1 MSNQESH
8 DYQSISTHMAK
19 GAIWMVMMRWSLKA
33 IGLINTIIIARLL
46 TPDDFGIIAMAMIAF
61 AFLETLSDV
70 DADNILL
77 RNKNAAREDYDSTWT
92 IKVILGVGVT
102 AAMFAAAPL
111 CALYFDDERVTTVIQ
126 IISFRAL
133 ILGFENVGVVDFR
146 KDLKFSKEFR
156 YWIYRRITLFVF
168 SLTLVFT
175 LRNYY
180 ALAIAI
186 PLSAAITVAI
196 SFKMSSYR
204 PKLCFKKFKEIW
216 AFSVWLLVER
226 YSDFFANRADE
237 IIVGGISNTSTMGSY
252 HVGSDLAMLP
262 TREVVLP
269 MTRAL
274 VPTYSKIAHDGEEL
288 RKAFCGV
295 FNYVAILCASV
306 SLGLFVVAEDLVIVL
321 LGDQWY
327 SAIPFFKWLALYGG
341 LEGLIFPLT
350 AFFIVLDK
358 QKLLAFLGLV
368 RISVLIPVLIAVSL
382 WYDIE
387 TIAMSRTVV
396 MALFVF
402 VFYGVV
408 FQISGVK
415 ISHILSATWRPVAAA
430 ALMSWGITYLHN
442 PGYESHYASLAQDVS
457 IGVITFPV
465 ALCALW
471 FLSGRPD
478 GAEKTTFT
486 MGWEKFSD
494 RFLKR

>member
-8 DYQSISTHMAK
+8 DYKSISTHMAK

-61 AFLETLSDV
+61 ALLETLSDV

-102 AAMFAAAPL
+102 AGMFAVAPL

-133 ILGFENVGVVDFR
+133 IIGFENVGVVDFR
-146 KDLKFSKEFR
+146 KDLNFSKEFR

-168 SLTLVFT
+168 SLTLVFA
-175 LRNYY
+175 LRSYY

-204 PKLCFKKFKEIW
+204 PRFCFKKFKEIW

-237 IIVGGISNTSTMGSY
+237 IIIGGISNTSTMGSY

-295 FNYVAILCASV
+295 FNYVAILCASGK
-306 SLGLFVVAEDLVIVL
+306 SVV
-321 LGDQWY
+321 
-327 SAIPFFKWLALYGG
+327 
-341 LEGLIFPLT
+341 
-350 AFFIVLDK
+350 
-358 QKLLAFLGLV
+358 
-368 RISVLIPVLIAVSL
+368 
-382 WYDIE
+382 
-387 TIAMSRTVV
+387 
-396 MALFVF
+396 
-402 VFYGVV
+402 
-408 FQISGVK
+408 
-415 ISHILSATWRPVAAA
+415 
-430 ALMSWGITYLHN
+430 
-442 PGYESHYASLAQDVS
+442 
-457 IGVITFPV
+457 
-465 ALCALW
+465 
-471 FLSGRPD
+471 
-478 GAEKTTFT
+478 
-486 MGWEKFSD
+486 
-494 RFLKR
+494 